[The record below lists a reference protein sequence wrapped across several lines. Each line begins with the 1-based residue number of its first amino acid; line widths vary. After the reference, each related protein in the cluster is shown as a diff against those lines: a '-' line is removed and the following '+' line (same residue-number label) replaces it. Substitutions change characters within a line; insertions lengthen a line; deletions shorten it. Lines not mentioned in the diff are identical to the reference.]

1 MPGFST
7 SNSRSGPRGAS
18 SLRSRAD
25 WAAISNRLKIK
36 RPNRLSVPSQEAKHR
51 KECPDLYPGE
61 FVSAE
66 FIVLDHRRE
75 FSKRPGLNWP
85 TTFAYRLNEPAE
97 PATP

>member
-7 SNSRSGPRGAS
+7 LTHGRGQGRVVPKVAGRLGCHFQPLKDKTAKPALGSVSGG
-18 SLRSRAD
+18 
-25 WAAISNRLKIK
+25 
-36 RPNRLSVPSQEAKHR
+36 KHR